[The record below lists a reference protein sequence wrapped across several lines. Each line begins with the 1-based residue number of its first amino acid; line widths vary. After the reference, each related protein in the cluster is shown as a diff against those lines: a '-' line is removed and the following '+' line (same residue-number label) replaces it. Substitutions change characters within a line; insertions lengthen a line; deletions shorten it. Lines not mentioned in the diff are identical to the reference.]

1 MKNTNCLAIA
11 MLATGATVGLGVR
24 ALPLQ
29 AQQADAPVAA
39 AKPAAKA
46 TVDPQALAL
55 LKQVE
60 ASYKALKSYSG
71 SVTTEEAQPGGAL
84 RSSSGT
90 IRWLKPNRFALNQ
103 SDGKKSTAIISNGTA
118 LFVSLSSDKARYLK
132 QPAPTGSDNIT
143 SALRQSGDTP
153 LLLAYA
159 LSGASLIELF
169 EIGTSKTPTS
179 LEVGETSTVGET
191 PVDVVNMTMSDP
203 RFTTLYSFALGQ
215 EDHLL
220 RQMKV
225 SIKSTQAP
233 AGEKEAQAQ
242 VGGFTETHSN
252 IQLNPSLPASTFAF
266 TPPKGAKPVDSLEP
280 PTYDAKLKKGA
291 APIVFTAKDTSGKP
305 LSLAQFKGKVVLLDF
320 WATWC
325 GPCVGEVPN
334 IVAAHK
340 KYGAKGFEV
349 VGISLDQDRK
359 SLDAFVKQYK
369 MPWRQV
375 FDGQGWKS
383 RVPGLYGVRAIPFAV
398 LIGRDGKIAALDV
411 RGEALEPAIK
421 AALAKK

>member
-1 MKNTNCLAIA
+1 MKKTNRLAIA
-11 MLATGATVGLGVR
+11 MLATGLGVLATR
-24 ALPLQ
+24 ELPLQ
-29 AQQADAPVAA
+29 AQQADAPAA
-39 AKPAAKA
+39 EAKPAAKA
-46 TVDPQALAL
+46 TIDPQALAL
-55 LKQVE
+55 LKQME

-71 SVTTEEAQPGGAL
+71 SVKTEEMQPGGTL
-84 RSSSGT
+84 HSSSGT
-90 IRWLKPNRFALNQ
+90 IQWVKPNRFVLNQ
-103 SDGKKSTAIISNGTA
+103 NDGKKSTAIISNGTT
-118 LFVSLSSDKARYLK
+118 LFISSSGDKARYLK
-132 QPAPTGSDNIT
+132 QPAPSGSDAIT

-153 LLLAYA
+153 LLLSYA

-179 LEVGETSTVGET
+179 LEVGEASTVGET

-225 SIKSTQAP
+225 SIKGAQAQ
-233 AGEKEAQAQ
+233 ADEKGAQAQ

-252 IQLNPSLPASTFAF
+252 VQINPTLPAATFAF
-266 TPPKGAKPVDSLEP
+266 TPPKGAKPVESLEP
-280 PTYDAKLKKGA
+280 PTYDVRLKKGA
-291 APIVFTAKDTSGKP
+291 SPIAFTATDTSGKP

-334 IVAAHK
+334 IVAAHQ
-340 KYGAKGFEV
+340 KYRAKGFEV

-359 SLDAFVKQYK
+359 ALDAFVKQYK

-398 LIGRDGKIAALDV
+398 LVGRDGKIASLDV